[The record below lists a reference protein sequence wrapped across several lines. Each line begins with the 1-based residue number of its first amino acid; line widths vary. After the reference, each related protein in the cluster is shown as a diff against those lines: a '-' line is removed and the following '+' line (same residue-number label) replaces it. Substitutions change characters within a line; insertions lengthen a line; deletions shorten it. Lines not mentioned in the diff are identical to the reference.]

1 MKLYLIVAHSLG
13 MMRGWSMRPISIYA
27 DKEKAEQKVAEL
39 NYTHNDKFSIME
51 MELKDRKE
59 V

>member
-1 MKLYLIVAHSLG
+1 MEYETNLNICRQGKS
-13 MMRGWSMRPISIYA
+13 
-27 DKEKAEQKVAEL
+27 EQKVAEL